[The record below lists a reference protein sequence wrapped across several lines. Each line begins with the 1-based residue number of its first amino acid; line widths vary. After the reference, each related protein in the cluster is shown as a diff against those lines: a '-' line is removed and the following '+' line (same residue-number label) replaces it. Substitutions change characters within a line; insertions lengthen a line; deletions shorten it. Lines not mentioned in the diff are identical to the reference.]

1 MSLLSLAIILSS
13 VFFNAVAQIFM
24 KLGAQNKESLLETGE
39 MILFAYLNNYI
50 LIGLLFYA
58 ISIILWIEALTKVQ
72 VSIAYPMLSL
82 GYIFVTIMA
91 YFFFKEEITTIKVI
105 GLTIIILGIVILA
118 NA

>member
-1 MSLLSLAIILSS
+1 MSFLSFVIILTS
-13 VFFNAVAQIFM
+13 VFFNAIAQICM
-24 KLGAQNKESLLETGE
+24 KLGAQNKETLLETGKI
-39 MILFAYLNNYI
+39 ILFAYLNNYI
-50 LIGLLFYA
+50 LLGLLFYS
-58 ISIILWIEALTKVQ
+58 ISIFLWIEALTKVQ

-91 YFFFKEEITTIKVI
+91 YFLFKEEITAIKIV